1 MKNKQLNYDHLC
13 YATFINIHTLTKG
26 AEEIVLKNFDYDNKE
41 HQFIVAVVAACWS
54 VLGERKVIIET
65 NMFARRMLS
74 KKYKVF
80 GKVKAPNGKEEV
92 FVDVPELLEYMR
104 KPAKDLCGEDFTF
117 GDVYDAYYSGKDE

>member
-1 MKNKQLNYDHLC
+1 MENKQLNYDHLC

-26 AEEIVLKNFDYDNKE
+26 AEEIVLKNFDYGNKE
-41 HQFIVAVVAACWS
+41 HQFVVAVIAACWS
-54 VLGERKVIIET
+54 VLGERRVVIEA

-104 KPAKDLCGEDFTF
+104 KSAKDLCGEDFTF